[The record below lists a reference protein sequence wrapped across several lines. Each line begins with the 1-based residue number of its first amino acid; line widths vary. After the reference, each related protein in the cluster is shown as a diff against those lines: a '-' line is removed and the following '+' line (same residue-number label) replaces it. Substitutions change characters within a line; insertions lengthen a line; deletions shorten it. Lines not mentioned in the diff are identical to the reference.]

1 MKVKLEFEIEFDPKD
16 EKESFETLE
25 DLGNY
30 FECYTRY
37 YIKDYCSKYG
47 DLDEIFVKSELSEII
62 KEAEVEI

>member
-25 DLGNY
+25 DFGDDLEFY
-30 FECYTRY
+30 MRY

-47 DLDEIFVKSELSEII
+47 DLDEIFVKTNI
-62 KEAEVEI
+62 KEI

>member
-25 DLGNY
+25 DFGDDLESY
-30 FECYTRY
+30 MRH

-47 DLDEIFVKSELSEII
+47 DLDEIFVKTNI
-62 KEAEVEI
+62 

>member
-16 EKESFETLE
+16 KKESFETLE
-25 DLGNY
+25 DFSDDLESY
-30 FECYTRY
+30 IRH

-47 DLDEIFVKSELSEII
+47 DLDEVFVKSELSEII

>member
-16 EKESFETLE
+16 KKESFEILE

-30 FECYTRY
+30 FESYMRY
-37 YIKDYCSKYG
+37 YIKDYCAKYD

>member
-30 FECYTRY
+30 FESYMRY
-37 YIKDYCSKYG
+37 YIKDYCSKYS

>member
-25 DLGNY
+25 DFSNDLESY
-30 FECYTRY
+30 MRH

-47 DLDEIFVKSELSEII
+47 DLDEIFVKTNIEKI
-62 KEAEVEI
+62 

>member
-25 DLGNY
+25 DFSDDLESY
-30 FECYTRY
+30 MRH

-47 DLDEIFVKSELSEII
+47 DLDEIFVKTNIEKI
-62 KEAEVEI
+62 